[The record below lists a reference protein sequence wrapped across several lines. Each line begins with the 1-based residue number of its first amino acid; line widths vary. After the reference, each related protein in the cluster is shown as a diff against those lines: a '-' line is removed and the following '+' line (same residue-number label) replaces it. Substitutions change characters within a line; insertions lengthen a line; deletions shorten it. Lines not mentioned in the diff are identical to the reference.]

1 LQVGVVFWGRIS
13 VTVPEIS
20 IRQVFPKGF
29 IAMKKWIALVS
40 ALAIL
45 AIFGVSASHAA
56 GWGQG
61 TTYGSGPYRPFGC
74 GAGIYSAPW
83 YLFYPY
89 DNYFNMPAP
98 PAYPYWPQQNFNGAA
113 TGGTTVPGAYFPN
126 PGSVPNYW
134 LGR

>member
-1 LQVGVVFWGRIS
+1 
-13 VTVPEIS
+13 
-20 IRQVFPKGF
+20 
-29 IAMKKWIALVS
+29 MKKLLGLGAFLAMAL
-40 ALAIL
+40 L
-45 AIFGVSASHAA
+45 FGSTSQAA

-61 TTYGSGPYRPFGC
+61 PVYGSGPYRPFGC

-98 PAYPYWPQQNFNGAA
+98 PAYPYWPQQNFNGSMGN
-113 TGGTTVPGAYFPN
+113 GGTSVPGAFFPN
-126 PGSVPNYW
+126 PGAVPNYW